1 MKFLIN
7 ERLSEH
13 KTKTPEGYLI
23 CLDAILART
32 GKQTYKKN
40 EIFVDSDDD
49 TEIEVD
55 RTEDE
60 VFSPQTLA
68 SFENKPITVEHPDED
83 VNVHNYKE
91 YAVGFVRDVRRGEV
105 NGEPVILGNLV
116 ITDEQTIQEIENGE
130 HTDLSC
136 GYDCDIV
143 DEEHPCQKN
152 IRGNHVAL
160 CEQGRAGIARIVDSV
175 KDETLYQV
183 VVYEHGDW
191 AGVGKALTGETF
203 WVKTTNKEDA
213 IRKVRAKKP
222 NADKYEA
229 TLVDPSFISET
240 KINFMKNRG
249 RFIEDGKEHRAYFT
263 NGEILEYPK
272 ENGLK
277 RAVKIH
283 QEYGHKYGE
292 PTKTFYRG
300 DNPELHRELKKVFG
314 DERKLT
320 AEELIK
326 MPAGSKVL
334 RNGKVVTKFT
344 NDNINSPYQWESEDG
359 VKYTN
364 YTLTLLEGCT
374 KLNDAKVLEV
384 GKKVK
389 IKSPSSWANGEWGII
404 KGIDGDDYYVAIAND
419 PHQALLFAKEELK
432 LIDSIEDSVSYK
444 GYKIDE
450 HTYLHNEEKGFKYE
464 ITKNGIIVGGA
475 DSLDEAKRKIDKGLL
490 NDSINDAIETYYF
503 TWIDTYTKAK
513 GYDSSFWRFKDEV
526 KANSL
531 NEALK
536 KLEYIVV
543 MRGVG
548 TANCLVV
555 HVSTPRTT
563 YQFSGRLSDLLR
575 KNFDD
580 SVKDDKFDK
589 ATAQAYRA
597 LKFGAINSEEV
608 IQELKRTFGLSYD
621 DAKRAFMK
629 AHMKYEFED
638 SVEDARSFKI
648 PAGTV
653 IKMINRRPYNSD
665 AKLIQG
671 TKAIRTSKD
680 IVAEDIGSLRK
691 QCEQLFVKAYNS
703 YSGTDW
709 GWSDDFNI
717 KEFVSDSI
725 NDVEPRADESKDEFI
740 ARFMKETEG
749 EYPDE
754 KQRLAVA
761 YSYWNKKDSVK
772 DADKYRIGQQVRYH
786 GKPTKIL
793 KIEYDPRYGYDLLIE
808 NPEWDGKNEKLKNV
822 WVGENVDDSVKDAL
836 IDPPQDII
844 NDFERQLK
852 ANGVIITA
860 TGKTMILGRK
870 HYQVK
875 YYGSGREL
883 NDIFKKIDQYMR
895 SKNIPMTWSIAS
907 DTEND
912 ICTAG
917 IDLDKMYVKDSS
929 KKMEKVQKIVKAIKK
944 IK

>member
-143 DEEHPCQKN
+143 DQEHPCQKN

-183 VVYEHGDW
+183 VAYEHGDW
-191 AGVGKALTGETF
+191 AGVGKSALTGETF

-229 TLVDPSFISET
+229 TIVDPSFISET

-249 RFIEDGKEHRAYFT
+249 RFIDS
-263 NGEILEYPK
+263 
-272 ENGLK
+272 
-277 RAVKIH
+277 
-283 QEYGHKYGE
+283 
-292 PTKTFYRG
+292 TKDT
-300 DNPELHRELKKVFG
+300 
-314 DERKLT
+314 
-320 AEELIK
+320 
-326 MPAGSKVL
+326 
-334 RNGKVVTKFT
+334 
-344 NDNINSPYQWESEDG
+344 
-359 VKYTN
+359 
-364 YTLTLLEGCT
+364 
-374 KLNDAKVLEV
+374 KVLEV

-389 IKSPSSWANGEWGII
+389 IKSPSSWANGEWGVI
-404 KGIDGDDYYVAIAND
+404 KGIDGDDYFVAIAND

-432 LIDSIEDSVSYK
+432 LIDSIED
-444 GYKIDE
+444 
-450 HTYLHNEEKGFKYE
+450 
-464 ITKNGIIVGGA
+464 A
-475 DSLDEAKRKIDKGLL
+475 M
-490 NDSINDAIETYYF
+490 ETYYF
-503 TWIDTYTKAK
+503 TWVDTYTKSK

-548 TANCLVV
+548 TANCLVM

-563 YQFSGRLSDLLR
+563 YQFSGRLSDLLK

-580 SVKDDKFDK
+580 SIGDGIKKQAEDKLGRKFILEEQADGTIVAKNESGREKIFKNWQEAREEFSKRSITIFDDDKFNK
-589 ATAQAYRA
+589 ATEQAYRA
-597 LKFGAINSEEV
+597 LKLGAMNSEAV

-621 DAKRAFMK
+621 DAKRAFMS
-629 AHMKYEFED
+629 AHVKYELED
-638 SVEDARSFKI
+638 S
-648 PAGTV
+648 
-653 IKMINRRPYNSD
+653 
-665 AKLIQG
+665 IQ
-671 TKAIRTSKD
+671 
-680 IVAEDIGSLRK
+680 
-691 QCEQLFVKAYNS
+691 
-703 YSGTDW
+703 
-709 GWSDDFNI
+709 
-717 KEFVSDSI
+717 
-725 NDVEPRADESKDEFI
+725 DVEPREDESKDEFI

-852 ANGVIITA
+852 SNGVIITA
-860 TGKTMILGRK
+860 TGRTMILGRK

-883 NDIFKKIDQYMR
+883 NDIFKRIDQYMR